1 MQQQQPEVYSPY
13 ATYEEEQY
21 RAYLLERYVLMSDLK
36 VSLRK
41 SFNQGQA
48 NRNDHHNLISIA
60 LELWEQLYPNIMDTD
75 LEPKFKKFL
84 PFWMSQGRLF
94 LEAKYEHFIWYLCFL
109 INIAFEKLG
118 FKNIKT

>member
-1 MQQQQPEVYSPY
+1 MNQMNESFSPY

-21 RAYLLERYVLMSDLK
+21 RQYLMERYIIMSDLK

-48 NRNDHHNLISIA
+48 NREDHHNLVSIS

-75 LEPKFKKFL
+75 LEEKFKPFL
-84 PFWMSQGRLF
+84 PFWMSQGKLF
-94 LEAKYEHFIWYLCFL
+94 FTKEYEQFIWYLCFL